1 MKALRSGQTNSWRH
15 AQWERTT
22 RQETATHKGALCG
35 PGFGLMYPLV
45 TVHPFPPGNTMHP
58 IRVCWCMILHFP
70 WCNLVLWWY
79 QMYLIA
85 ENPKCLFWITVY
97 HVPNLDPRSWI
108 RPASAE
114 FCFFWCPFPQCL
126 DTTRFS
132 KNLITT
138 NLSTENHI
146 PGRIHWNWLG
156 FYLYRF
162 TRTFVSP
169 PNAAWP
175 RSFQHTHTAM
185 RQVWLAL
192 AGCFAQAVAVED
204 RWNNSLLGCRWTKLG
219 LVETTYVGLYLQN
232 ANSLHPLM
240 SGNYPSINTPEKVL
254 AMSLILSNGHSVPGH
269 SRFSRIYWLLSTTIF

>member
-1 MKALRSGQTNSWRH
+1 MREDAPPRNCDSQGCHLRTRVWIDVSPSHCTPIYTWENH
-15 AQWERTT
+15 APDQS
-22 RQETATHKGALCG
+22 L
-35 PGFGLMYPLV
+35 LMYDSPLS
-45 TVHPFPPGNTMHP
+45 
-58 IRVCWCMILHFP
+58 RK
-70 WCNLVLWWY
+70 CNLVLWWY

-114 FCFFWCPFPQCL
+114 FCFFLVSIPTVPWY
-126 DTTRFS
+126 TRFS

-146 PGRIHWNWLG
+146 PGEIHWNWLG

-162 TRTFVSP
+162 TRTVASP

-185 RQVWLAL
+185 RQVWLVL

-232 ANSLHPLM
+232 ANSLYPLM
-240 SGNYPSINTPEKVL
+240 SGNYPSINTPKKVL
-254 AMSLILSNGHSVPGH
+254 AMSLILSNGHSVPCH